1 MELGYARVS
10 TTKQDLERQIDALTA
25 AGIPADRIYVDRKSG
40 ATTDRPGLTALL
52 DYARDGDVIVVHTL
66 DRLGRNVRDTLNL
79 IHDLRERGI
88 GIRNLADP
96 IRIDSSDPDDPMAQL
111 AVVLLALFAQM
122 ERTYTL
128 ERAAH
133 ARQVATAKGR
143 RTGRP
148 SVVTESQIAHAIQLR
163 DAGATTA
170 EIVAKT
176 GLTRSTLYRHLPS
189 RPDTSVTAAPRTG
202 TDSRGEDDQHE
213 TAAATALP
221 APEPSG
227 RRADRLTC
235 PTCGHRPA
243 TSQEAG
249 PHLDDLAMT
258 WLHIAPDG
266 QISEHR
272 HCVRCQPHQQIT
284 AIGCSHCGDGP
295 LAVATV
301 DTVDIP
307 ALIHTWL
314 ENQGWSTAPD
324 LLCTKHSRDD

>member
-25 AGIPADRIYVDRKSG
+25 TGIAADRIYVDRKSG
-40 ATTDRPGLTALL
+40 ATTDRTGLTTLL
-52 DYARDGDVIVVHTL
+52 EYARDGDVITVHTL

-96 IRIDSSDPDDPMAQL
+96 IRIDSSNPDDPMAQL

-133 ARQVATAKGR
+133 ARAVATAKGR

-163 DAGATTA
+163 NTGATITD
-170 EIVAKT
+170 IVTKT
-176 GLTRSTLYRHLPS
+176 GLTRSTLYRHLPP
-189 RPDTSVTAAPRTG
+189 RPDISVTAATAVESDTK
-202 TDSRGEDDQHE
+202 TDSP
-213 TAAATALP
+213 TAI
-221 APEPSG
+221 PEP
-227 RRADRLTC
+227 RPRNDRLAC

-243 TSQEAG
+243 TRQETG
-249 PHLDDLAMT
+249 PHLDDLAML
-258 WLHIAPDG
+258 WLHIDPDG
-266 QISEHR
+266 QITEHR
-272 HCVRCQPHQQIT
+272 HCVRCQPHQHIT
-284 AIGCSHCGDGP
+284 AISCSRCGDGP
-295 LAVATV
+295 LAVGSP
-301 DTVDIP
+301 DTTDLPTSVHD
-307 ALIHTWL
+307 WL
-314 ENQGWSTAPD
+314 VGRGWSTTPD
-324 LLCTKHSRDD
+324 VLCTKHS